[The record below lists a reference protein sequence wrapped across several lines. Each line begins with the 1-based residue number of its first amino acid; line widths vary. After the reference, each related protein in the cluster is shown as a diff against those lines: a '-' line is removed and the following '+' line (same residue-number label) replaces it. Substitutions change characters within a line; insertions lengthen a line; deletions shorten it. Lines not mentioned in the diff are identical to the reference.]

1 MIFDG
6 LDITG
11 SLSSEF
17 KDDVLGRN
25 REKTI
30 QGLLKILWQF
40 PFPDRA
46 ILRVHWLES
55 DKVEFDKDDQLIM
68 ELIARVLSAKNKAG
82 AKLPVGRLIIGHT
95 YQVTRLGT
103 SAREKLL
110 SFLTEVVLMKK
121 KLRLEFNVNRESN
134 RYLWNNDVPVDYQN
148 LIRLRTKLLEKVPAG
163 SGVTVDITEG
173 SDGRAVLFREQH
185 PLMSEVE
192 HFKNKKS
199 FLRFVNSKKP
209 KTTAMHSQLEE
220 ALKRGALE
228 EANPPSPFSTGS
240 PRAYSSESESED
252 TEAVIVVNDLKNKRT
267 EDDWASVVDPLL
279 HGKRFDLR
287 KATWEKK
294 DGVIKKKYIPLLF
307 SILRKL
313 NVFAEYEFVVSTKI
327 NKTISKMTKPGT
339 YKLVLENLIK
349 STDGKELAL
358 NELQQVFALFQLLS
372 QKSVADLEAIA
383 QGLAEVDDGSL
394 NVSELLI
401 RVSGWNKMLSR
412 GY

>member
-1 MIFDG
+1 MRIKELVITVPYNLRELRSFMWLFKELKKGYKHKGGFVIDVKLLVNLSRANFKVDRLNKINDFLGQHLFRAKMMIFDG

-199 FLRFVNSKKP
+199 FLRFC
-209 KTTAMHSQLEE
+209 Q
-220 ALKRGALE
+220 
-228 EANPPSPFSTGS
+228 F
-240 PRAYSSESESED
+240 
-252 TEAVIVVNDLKNKRT
+252 
-267 EDDWASVVDPLL
+267 
-279 HGKRFDLR
+279 
-287 KATWEKK
+287 
-294 DGVIKKKYIPLLF
+294 
-307 SILRKL
+307 
-313 NVFAEYEFVVSTKI
+313 
-327 NKTISKMTKPGT
+327 
-339 YKLVLENLIK
+339 
-349 STDGKELAL
+349 
-358 NELQQVFALFQLLS
+358 
-372 QKSVADLEAIA
+372 
-383 QGLAEVDDGSL
+383 
-394 NVSELLI
+394 
-401 RVSGWNKMLSR
+401 
-412 GY
+412 